1 MSAATAKV
9 MVYSSDRTT
18 RSEIRAALGKRLA
31 ADLPEIE
38 LFDVATQAAA
48 ERAVET
54 NDFALLVLD
63 GEATPLG
70 GMGLAHQLKLEV
82 ANCPPVL
89 LLVARESDAWLA
101 TWSEAEAVSAYPVD
115 PIRLPAQAA
124 ELVRE
129 RLGE

>member
-18 RSEIRAALGKRLA
+18 RSDIRAALGKRLA

-48 ERAVET
+48 ERAVDA

-89 LLVARESDAWLA
+89 LLVARQSDAWLA
-101 TWSEAEAVSAYPVD
+101 AWSEAEAVSAYPVD

-124 ELVRE
+124 ELVRK